1 VTRGADAASKT
12 GISSLIGQTEGT
24 LFADIEIN
32 ANNTDNFNRLLSVGN
47 GTSSNRILILA
58 ENTEVFR
65 FYVQTGGALQV
76 DIVTSTSIFG
86 GRHKVAFAYKAN
98 DFIAYV
104 DGVQVGSD
112 TSGTVPNTTN
122 VYLGTHESG
131 STQPLEGLVQQA
143 LLFKTRLTNAQ
154 LAELTTL

>member
-1 VTRGADAASKT
+1 
-12 GISSLIGQTEGT
+12 
-24 LFADIEIN
+24 
-32 ANNTDNFNRLLSVGN
+32 LSVGD

-65 FYVQTGGALQV
+65 FYVQTGGSGQV
-76 DIVTSTSIFG
+76 DILTSTSILG